1 MIPKQLLS
9 KTLYFLQCYWISQRP
24 TRMKCCNLMKTKRMR
39 TMKLSVCCY
48 VTRNRANFCF
58 GCYHLNFM
66 KKPQA
71 VKNMRMFLWKMK
83 WTSFYWYCHL
93 AETKNLFKICVI
105 FLFFSHQ
112 KQISNIKTTEIHA
125 ICLTLDN
132 LWTLLTTVL
141 LVYQQREKKNTGKKQ
156 KNLRLRW
163 PLILLSINTFI
174 LLNRNSYLLPKC
186 KK

>member
-1 MIPKQLLS
+1 MIPKQVLS
-9 KTLYFLQCYWISQRP
+9 KTLYFLQCYWISQRH
-24 TRMKCCNLMKTKRMR
+24 TRMKCCNLVKTKRVR

-48 VTRNRANFCF
+48 ITRKDTRANFCF
-58 GCYHLNFM
+58 GCYHLNLM
-66 KKPQA
+66 KKLYA
-71 VKNMRMFLWKMK
+71 VKIMRMFLWKMK

-112 KQISNIKTTEIHA
+112 KQISNIKTTEIYATCH
-125 ICLTLDN
+125 TLDN

-141 LVYQQREKKNTGKKQ
+141 LVYQQHEKNTGKKQ
-156 KNLRLRW
+156 KDFRLCW

-174 LLNRNSYLLPKC
+174 LLNRNSCLLAKC
-186 KK
+186 